1 MEFCYSFFVHAEALV
16 KFGISKV
23 KTIGKYS
30 LQRQDERVILA
41 KSCGKAFLEQ
51 FKFPN
56 IN

>member
-23 KTIGKYS
+23 KTIGRYS
-30 LQRQDERVILA
+30 LQRWDERVILA

-51 FKFPN
+51 F
-56 IN
+56 